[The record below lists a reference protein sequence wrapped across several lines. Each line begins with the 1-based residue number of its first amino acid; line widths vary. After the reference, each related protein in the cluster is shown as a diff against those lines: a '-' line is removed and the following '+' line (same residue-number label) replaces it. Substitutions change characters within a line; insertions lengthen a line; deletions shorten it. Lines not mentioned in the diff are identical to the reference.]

1 MATAGTNPQFAAAT
15 KPQRK
20 GLKSGV
26 TSELSCFFNVIPG
39 RAAAIRQ
46 ASKAADGDPR
56 RLAAFQKIGILTEA
70 RLVLFDNDTRLGF
83 FTVYEG
89 DWDFYFEA
97 FMPEVIPALDRVFR
111 SNIEGYPTKPLPE
124 ITSADV
130 KALLDEHQVTAV
142 AFVWIHGEAT
152 LKDIWKAQRVDKA
165 FEQVLDSPE
174 AAKALANP
182 ALKPLLDQAAD

>member
-1 MATAGTNPQFAAAT
+1 VAAAAT

-26 TSELSCFFNVIPG
+26 TNELSVFFNVIPG
-39 RAAAIRQ
+39 RAEAIRQ
-46 ASKAADGDPR
+46 ATKAADKDPR
-56 RLAAFQKIGILTEA
+56 RLTSFQKIGILTEA

-89 DWDFYFEA
+89 DWDFYIEA
-97 FMPEVIPALDRVFR
+97 FMPEVIPALDRVLR
-111 SNIEGYPTKPLPE
+111 SNIVGYPTKPLAE
-124 ITSADV
+124 ITVAEV

-142 AFVWIHGEAT
+142 GFVWVHPDT
-152 LKDIWKAQRVDKA
+152 TVKDIWKAQRVQKA

-174 AAKALANP
+174 GRKAFANP
-182 ALKPLLDQAAD
+182 ALKPLLDEAAD